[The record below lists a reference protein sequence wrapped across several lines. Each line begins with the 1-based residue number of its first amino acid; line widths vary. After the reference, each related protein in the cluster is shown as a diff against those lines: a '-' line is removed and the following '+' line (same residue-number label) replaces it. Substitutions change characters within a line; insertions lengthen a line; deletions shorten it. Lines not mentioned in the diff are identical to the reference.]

1 MDIYV
6 NVNIISN
13 NENAREM
20 IDIFTKFKQ
29 LYAIFTIVVVNLL
42 YAK

>member
-13 NENAREM
+13 NENTREM
-20 IDIFTKFKQ
+20 IDIFIKFKQ